1 MTPQILGAIVR
12 AALQLGGGA
21 ALVSDDEINQIVGA
35 AVVLGSL
42 AWSIY
47 QKYQAKAEP
56 VEAPTALR

>member
-21 ALVSDDEINQIVGA
+21 ALMSDDEIAQLAGA
-35 AVVLGSL
+35 VFAIGSL

-47 QKYQAKAEP
+47 QKVQAKKA
-56 VEAPTALR
+56 